1 MDFEKFVERVGE
13 VARVETG
20 PARRIAHQLIEDYQD
35 TRPIKVEAMGE
46 LETRRMLTTLRRW
59 QRAGRLAPDEL
70 AAVVDTL
77 AGIRN
82 AEEALQVARGKR
94 DAAITEALRAGA
106 TPKNVADVTG
116 LTSQFVRSLR
126 P

>member
-1 MDFEKFVERVGE
+1 MNFEKFVGRVGE
-13 VARVETG
+13 VARVEAD
-20 PARRIAHQLIEDYQD
+20 PARRIAHQLVADYQA
-35 TRPIKVEAMGE
+35 TRPIKVEDMGE

-59 QRAGRLAPDEL
+59 QRAGVLAPDEL

-77 AGIRN
+77 AGIRE
-82 AEEALQVARGKR
+82 AEEALQAARGRR
-94 DAAITEALRAGA
+94 DAAITEALREGA
-106 TPKNVADVTG
+106 TPKNVADATG